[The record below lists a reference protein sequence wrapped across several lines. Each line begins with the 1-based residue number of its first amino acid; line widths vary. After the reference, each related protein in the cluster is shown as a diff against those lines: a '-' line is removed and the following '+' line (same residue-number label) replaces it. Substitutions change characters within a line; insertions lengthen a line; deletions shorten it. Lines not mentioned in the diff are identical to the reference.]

1 MTVNAMN
8 APSAAASEKA
18 GSGKAP
24 RLSTDFLNRYNE
36 ALMLIEMAT
45 MDDGVLA
52 DLQTWRSLSYREHF
66 AASSLRV
73 AASALAAYDQVDPA
87 RAKAF
92 EEACQ
97 SMDRLIQAL
106 TALLSEQ
113 PRPADVPTI
122 VMGASE
128 AVRRLIAGLTQF
140 INANGEIDIGL
151 FDDKSVQT
159 EIDRLLED

>member
-1 MTVNAMN
+1 MTVKATH
-8 APSAAASEKA
+8 APSAAASDRA
-18 GSGKAP
+18 GSGQAP

-36 ALMLIEMAT
+36 ALMLIEMAS

-52 DLQTWRSLSYREHF
+52 DLQSWRSLSYREHF

-87 RAKAF
+87 RTKAF
-92 EEACQ
+92 EDACQ
-97 SMDRLIQAL
+97 SMDRLIQAV
-106 TALLSEQ
+106 TALLSEE
-113 PRPADVPTI
+113 PRPVDVPVVVT
-122 VMGASE
+122 GASE

-140 INANGEIDIGL
+140 INANGEIDIAL

-159 EIDRLLED
+159 EIDKLLDD

>member
-1 MTVNAMN
+1 MTVKAKN
-8 APSAAASEKA
+8 APPAAAADQA
-18 GSGKAP
+18 GTGRAP

-52 DLQTWRSLSYREHF
+52 DLQAWRSLSYREHF

-73 AASALAAYDQVDPA
+73 AASALAAYDLVDPA

-92 EEACQ
+92 EDACQ
-97 SMDRLIQAL
+97 SMDRLIQAV
-106 TALLSEQ
+106 TALLSEE

-159 EIDRLLED
+159 EIDRLLDD